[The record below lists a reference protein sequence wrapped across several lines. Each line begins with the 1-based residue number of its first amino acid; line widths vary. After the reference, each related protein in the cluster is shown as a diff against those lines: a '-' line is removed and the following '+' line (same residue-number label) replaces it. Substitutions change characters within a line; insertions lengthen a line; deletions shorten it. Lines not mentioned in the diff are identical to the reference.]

1 MQAIRVDIE
10 DKKRKKN
17 KKTVFF
23 YWNGYIET
31 LKCLLKQQETSL
43 KLTIIL
49 YPREIGQIY
58 YDDYTENTKTTS
70 SFLPLDTQP
79 ILISATRYHNER
91 YNYTLKT
98 KEEAETGIK
107 EEKKKKRKNDKA
119 KLQHDE
125 ETPSVPIMR
134 RKKGERAPGVSG
146 NRQLAAAWSM
156 SGTCLTLTIAAGFS
170 RLIRP
175 VLVYAE
181 NKDKPRPRA
190 ERLVQ
195 QFH

>member
-1 MQAIRVDIE
+1 M
-10 DKKRKKN
+10 
-17 KKTVFF
+17 FF
-23 YWNGYIET
+23 YWNSYVET
-31 LKCLLKQQETSL
+31 LRCLLKQRETSF

-49 YPREIGQIY
+49 YPQEIGHIY
-58 YDDYTENTKTTS
+58 YDDYTENTKTRVFLKCETKS
-70 SFLPLDTQP
+70 NFLPLNTQP
-79 ILISATRYHNER
+79 IVISATAYTISQWKIQLYPKNEKG
-91 YNYTLKT
+91 N
-98 KEEAETGIK
+98 GIRS
-107 EEKKKKRKNDKA
+107 KKKKKEKRKNDKA

-125 ETPSVPIMR
+125 ETPSAPIMR

-181 NKDKPRPRA
+181 NKDKPRPTA